1 MIFGTLTKE
10 WSNLKAVQYNNFVAY
25 LPSLNLFYLNKL
37 LFLDKTSNTCI
48 SHRLN
53 YGIIFWAIGI
63 NITWQ
68 WRQNSFSFKNR
79 ISALIDLNFGNALR
93 CAILLW
99 VLFFRCAKFHRHLWE
114 EFRDI
119 LKVLKKGI
127 NYAWT
132 EDWTL
137 CKQICYFL
145 DDSGKVLCLI
155 HSRNLWINK
164 IRWLNT

>member
-10 WSNLKAVQYNNFVAY
+10 WSNLKVAQYNNFVAT
-25 LPSLNLFYLNKL
+25 PSVFQSLLLKQIDLF
-37 LFLDKTSNTCI
+37 DKTSNTWI

-53 YGIIFWAIGI
+53 YDLIFWGVIGI

-68 WRQNSFSFKNR
+68 WRHNSFSFKNR
-79 ISALIDLNFGNALR
+79 ISALIDLNVGNALR

-99 VLFFRCAKFHRHLWE
+99 VLFFRCAKFHRNLWE

-137 CKQICYFL
+137 CRQICYFL
-145 DDSGKVLCLI
+145 DVSGKVLSLI
-155 HSRNLWINK
+155 RLANDPYTLSES
-164 IRWLNT
+164 LN